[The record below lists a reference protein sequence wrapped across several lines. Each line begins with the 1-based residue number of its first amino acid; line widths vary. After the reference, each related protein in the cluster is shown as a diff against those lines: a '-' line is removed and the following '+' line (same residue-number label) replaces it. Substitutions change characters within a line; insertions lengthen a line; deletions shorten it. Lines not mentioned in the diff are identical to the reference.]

1 MGQKGLPSGERQSE
15 VNGKSPF
22 GVVTNHEMLRELTP
36 LDPPGLLGAKCQL
49 SGPIIGK
56 NQMSQM
62 EDNVVFNRN
71 KQTFLFILK
80 NKWGEKERYSHLF
93 T

>member
-1 MGQKGLPSGERQSE
+1 
-15 VNGKSPF
+15 
-22 GVVTNHEMLRELTP
+22 MLRELTP

-49 SGPIIGK
+49 SGTIIGK

-71 KQTFLFILK
+71 KQTFSFYSKKIE
-80 NKWGEKERYSHLF
+80 WGEKERYSPYSHKSAREKCF
-93 T
+93 SFEGTF

>member
-1 MGQKGLPSGERQSE
+1 MHAVTSE
-15 VNGKSPF
+15 GSPYGTEGPAFRGRGNQVNGKSPF

-71 KQTFLFILK
+71 KQKKVFFLF
-80 NKWGEKERYSHLF
+80 
-93 T
+93 